1 MAVLGCTLDLLGDR
15 EPGLQVLGDAIR
27 ESEAW
32 LIQYNRAERFDRLR
46 SDRRGAAL
54 LAKLESW

>member
-46 SDRRGAAL
+46 SDPRGAAL